1 MADASDR
8 TPLLSSSSS
17 VQEHAASVLP
27 TFAKQAQ
34 SLSWHDVSQVI
45 TMNSSTQKTI
55 LTSCAGKLL
64 TCWALSCSLA
74 HECSR
79 VAAFH

>member
-55 LTSCAGKLL
+55 LTSCAGKHSIEPGLFVKF
-64 TCWALSCSLA
+64 SS
-74 HECSR
+74 SR
-79 VAAFH
+79 SAV